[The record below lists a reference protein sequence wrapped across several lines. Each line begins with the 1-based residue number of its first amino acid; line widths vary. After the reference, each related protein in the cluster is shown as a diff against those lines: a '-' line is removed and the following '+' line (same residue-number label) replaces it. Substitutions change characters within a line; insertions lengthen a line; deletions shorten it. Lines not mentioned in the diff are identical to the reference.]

1 MRRHGL
7 RPAAGAHHQ
16 IQFGVDSFHRGLF
29 AAVGR
34 TPHPAASRIGLRG
47 HSPLVVRLSGDRDF
61 GLPVDRRDVR
71 PQAVQIHQP
80 SEPSAV
86 AAQQAYPH
94 GRAPHR
100 GEGPVA
106 FLEGAPRR
114 PRAAAFVGP
123 DVAHGSFAR
132 GARRRPARNHR
143 QYDLRDRRG
152 DPLAARNLEQPF
164 AARAQRFRTGAR
176 HAELHRQERGCTT

>member
-1 MRRHGL
+1 MSAYADQDPVSHSHRHPMRRHGL
-7 RPAAGAHHQ
+7 CPAVGAHHQ

-86 AAQQAYPH
+86 AAQQAHPH

-106 FLEGAPRR
+106 FLEGAARR
-114 PRAAAFVGP
+114 SRAAALFGQNVAYGP
-123 DVAHGSFAR
+123 RAR
-132 GARRRPARNHR
+132 GARRRAARDHR
-143 QYDLRDRRG
+143 QYDLCDRRG
-152 DPLAARNLEQPF
+152 DPLAARDFE
-164 AARAQRFRTGAR
+164 
-176 HAELHRQERGCTT
+176 